1 MNRPWVLS
9 LFLLTC
15 AIAFS
20 QTDGGGPAPPPSIP
34 VSQLAF
40 DPPQRTSLGASGTA
54 RSAIYGC
61 AEDGAIFLQIA
72 GSPRKMDFTL
82 HSLKATAED
91 VRFSM
96 PHVSGYG
103 PIQEWAWN
111 YFVNDQ
117 QVAMLANVPIE
128 QNQFE
133 KQKGPPTW
141 VWLALLYDRKGTFER
156 AVPIPRELD
165 PKAVGI
171 YGSGNLL
178 VIAANKITKA
188 AELYVLS
195 LQGDVI
201 NHFLLFDED
210 YNTSKMA
217 KKQQPLAEMQ
227 ADGALTFMQ
236 VVANGSNLLL
246 VPQQTSAPI
255 AEVNE
260 RGVVRT
266 IQLKLPPGTILAS
279 LLSRNGPLWKVRTL
293 SGAKVVT
300 DNKTGQTVGDVTID
314 GPVLE
319 FNSFDGSLIR
329 RIERPTNVFVLA
341 CEHNGDYMA
350 LGTDPKDGRLVILK
364 GEEVKK

>member
-1 MNRPWVLS
+1 MTRLWIISVY
-9 LFLLTC
+9 LLTC
-15 AIAFS
+15 TAAFS
-20 QTDGGGPAPPPSIP
+20 QTNGGGPVPPASIP

-54 RSAIYGC
+54 MSAIYGC

-72 GSPRKMDFTL
+72 GSPRKMDFVL
-82 HSLKATAED
+82 HSLKATTED
-91 VRFSM
+91 IHFDM
-96 PHVSGYG
+96 PHVPGYG
-103 PIQEWAWN
+103 PIQDWAWS
-111 YFVNDQ
+111 YFVNDE
-117 QVAMLANVPIE
+117 QVAVLANVPIE

-165 PKAVGI
+165 AKAVGI

-188 AELYVLS
+188 AELFVLS
-195 LQGDVI
+195 PQGDVI

-217 KKQQPLAEMQ
+217 KKQQPFAEMQ
-227 ADGALTFMQ
+227 PDGALTFMQ
-236 VVANGSNLLL
+236 LVANGSNLLL
-246 VPQQTSAPI
+246 VPQETSAPI
-255 AEVNE
+255 SEVNE

-279 LLSRNGPLWKVRTL
+279 LLSRNGSLWKVRTL
-293 SGAKVVT
+293 SGANVTT
-300 DNKTGQTVGDVTID
+300 DNKTGQTVGDATID

-319 FNSFDGSLIR
+319 FNHSTEGLFAALSGLQMFSFSLANITET
-329 RIERPTNVFVLA
+329 IW
-341 CEHNGDYMA
+341 
-350 LGTDPKDGRLVILK
+350 RLLQTRKMVDWRYSRA
-364 GEEVKK
+364 KK